1 MLGMD
6 SDLYLLAWSKLQEAA
21 FLWLSD
27 VPLSVSTREE
37 LQGLMQRLSPSEL
50 AAFGARLRPVLSD
63 NQHVQSFIEMV
74 LAPRSQAC

>member
-1 MLGMD
+1 M
-6 SDLYLLAWSKLQEAA
+6 
-21 FLWLSD
+21 
-27 VPLSVSTREE
+27 PLSVSAREE

-63 NQHVQSFIEMV
+63 SQHVQRFIEMV

>member
-50 AAFGARLRPVLSD
+50 AAFGARLIVTRVPGV
-63 NQHVQSFIEMV
+63 
-74 LAPRSQAC
+74 R